1 MAENFADVGRS
12 AEFQANVEFEL
23 NETPGKLA
31 TWSKIKLTGTGNSS
45 VKVTNRFSDMN
56 AHEIEGRNQDTIN
69 TDPDLTA
76 RWIHKPRRQAV
87 IPLLDPDDQM
97 GTSIEL
103 KAPLVTGT
111 ARGIRRAHDDRWL
124 EGFYG
129 TAYTGEKGTVAVP
142 FKAANIM
149 AVDFGAPGTPLGIT
163 LAKLIRM
170 RRMLSAAFVDL
181 ETETPIMPVTAAG
194 IEDLLNI
201 PEVRNRDFNPTEKQA
216 LQSGKVATFLGF
228 TFVPVEYGNPKA
240 FPLGSKLTVDANGNR
255 RIPVFVPSGM
265 ADATWLEFQA
275 EIDKRADKNHSLQI
289 AGYTCRA
296 STRTD
301 EDKCFQMLAKESI

>member
-12 AEFQANVEFEL
+12 AEFGANVEFEL

-31 TWSKIKLTGTGNSS
+31 DWCVQKLNPTGASA
-45 VKVTNRFSDMN
+45 KVTNRFTEMT

-69 TDPDLTA
+69 TDPDLIA

-87 IPLLDPDDQM
+87 IPLLDPDDAM
-97 GTSIEL
+97 STSIDL
-103 KAPLVTGT
+103 KSPLVVGT
-111 ARGIRRAHDDRWL
+111 ARAVRRGQDDRWL
-124 EGFYG
+124 QGFFG
-129 TAYTGEKGTVAVP
+129 TAYTGEKGTIAVP

-149 AVDFGAPGTPLGIT
+149 SADFGTPGTATGIT

-170 RRMLSAAFVDL
+170 RRLLSAAFVDL
-181 ETETPIMPVTAAG
+181 ESETPIMPVTAAG

-228 TFVPVEYGNPKA
+228 TFVPVEFGNPKA
-240 FPLGSKLTVDANGNR
+240 FPMGAALTVDANGNR

-265 ADATWLEFQA
+265 AKATWLDFESH
-275 EIDKRADKNHSLQI
+275 IDLRADKNHSTQL
-289 AGYTCRA
+289 AGYTCTA
-296 STRTD
+296 CTRTD